1 MNRLECRNISKSF
14 GQVRALADVS
24 LEAKGGEILALL
36 GGNGSGKSTI
46 SKIVGGIYRMDKG
59 DVLLN
64 DVPIHVTSPL
74 DAKKSG
80 IIVTS
85 QELSLMNNF
94 NVAENVCMSRTPR
107 KGLWTDHKSV
117 KKKAGEVLEK
127 IGLAGYED
135 KSIDSLEENEKY
147 LVEFA
152 KAIIMEPA
160 VLILDE
166 ITSALYKKDVEI
178 MKEILW
184 EMKKQGCI
192 IIIITHRMIEIYEM
206 CDRVTVLRNGEY
218 IDTFETKT
226 VKENDLLYAM
236 TGHDV
241 RKAVRSASENIE
253 DENTETLLLLKEHR
267 LAGFHKNMNFELKKG
282 EVVGVAGLQG
292 QGQSQLVRELFAIS
306 RPIDLWHKGEEV
318 TLKNS
323 SEAVKKGF
331 AFVSGNREKDG
342 SFTNRSIMENLSVV
356 AELILN
362 MKTVKKAEVLE
373 KYKVKM
379 GKGTDAIKTLSG
391 GNQQKV
397 VLGRWT
403 VTEPEVLLLDD
414 PTKGID
420 VNARM
425 DVHHIIADLSRKGTG
440 VVFVSSDEGELIDLA
455 KRCPRYRIIVMYNGE
470 IKGILSGEE
479 VTKENIYLYAI
490 PQGGADDEKDT

>member
-1 MNRLECRNISKSF
+1 MNRLLCKNISKSF
-14 GQVRALADVS
+14 GQVRALSDVS
-24 LEAKGGEILALL
+24 LEARGGEILALL

-46 SKIVGGIYRMDKG
+46 SKIAGGIYRMDQG
-59 DVLLN
+59 EVLLN
-64 DVPIHVTSPL
+64 DQSIRVTSPI

-80 IIVTS
+80 IVVTS

-94 NVAENVCMSRTPR
+94 NVAQNICMSRIPR
-107 KGLWTDHKSV
+107 KGLWTDNKSLR
-117 KKKAGEVLEK
+117 KKAGEVLDK
-127 IGLAGYED
+127 IGLAGFED

-178 MKEILW
+178 IKKILW
-184 EMKKQGCI
+184 DMKKQGCI
-192 IIIITHRMIEIYEM
+192 IIIITHRMNEIYDM

-226 VKENDLLYAM
+226 VTENELLYAM

-241 RKAVRSASENIE
+241 RKAVRRGSDYIEKENGE
-253 DENTETLLLLKEHR
+253 PLLKLKDHR
-267 LAGFHKNMNFELKKG
+267 LAGFHKNMNFELNKG

-292 QGQSQLVRELFAIS
+292 QGQSQLVRELFAIN
-306 RPIDLWHKGEEV
+306 RPVELWHKGAAV
-318 TLKNS
+318 TLKNP
-323 SEAVKKGF
+323 SEAVKNGF

-342 SFTNRSIMENLSVV
+342 SFTNRSILENLSVV
-356 AELILN
+356 SDLILN

-379 GKGTDAIKTLSG
+379 GKGIDSIKTLSG

-425 DVHHIIADLSRKGTG
+425 DVHHIIAELSEKGTG
-440 VVFVSSDEGELIDLA
+440 VIFVSSDEGELIDLA
-455 KRCPRYRIIVMYNGE
+455 KRCPRYRIIIMYNGE

-490 PQGGADDEKDT
+490 PQGGTDDEKDS